1 MVSNGPCNKHA
12 FCTQN
17 HVLIP
22 IWSFLFCQTKQVCVA
37 SEEEE
42 KGEEVKIKEEL
53 FHDESDEE
61 KLVEDEPV
69 FDTHNHQK
77 NEKAK

>member
-1 MVSNGPCNKHA
+1 MRFVHKTMFWYRYGL
-12 FCTQN
+12 FC
-17 HVLIP
+17 
-22 IWSFLFCQTKQVCVA
+22 FCQTKQVCAA

-42 KGEEVKIKEEL
+42 KTEEVKIKEEL